1 MIKPYEL
8 IYVIKESEIEHVE
21 LKNKR
26 IMKTI
31 KYLVMGVLL
40 AGFSAT
46 ANAQEEELNA
56 ALQGIKSKAPDA
68 AKLATVAY
76 KKNKKNPE
84 ALLKIARTYFE
95 QKDTAGARLFANYAN
110 EAGKPKYQFAPAYLL
125 LGDIESAYG
134 TDGGKAAGYYNQ
146 AINFDPK
153 NPEGYKKWAM
163 VYRKISPKQAAAKLQ
178 EMKVQCPNE
187 DIDAFTAHIYMLAGD
202 EKQAYE
208 NYMKADINKLDKG
221 QLNEFARCSYFT
233 GHFEDALRASEAG
246 IKLVPRNPTF
256 NRLAMFSNYELKNY
270 DAAKNYINKY
280 FNETDSAT
288 FSEYDHFYTALI
300 YQALEDKI
308 NMYEQYEKALQ
319 LVNDSSM
326 IKRWAIQKAVSDSY
340 LKDQEFEKAIRYY
353 NDMLDSK
360 PDVNFDDHEGLANI
374 YSKYGDADPA
384 KKAEY
389 VNKAVE
395 IFRNAGVKFPIQQV
409 YATYMAAS
417 TINKIDDNM
426 KNSLAKPDYMKVIE
440 LLGTKAD
447 RTKGEDTMLKTAY
460 HYMMFNSYINK
471 NVAGAK
477 DYADKI
483 LAIDPE
489 YKPALEIKNLK

>member
-1 MIKPYEL
+1 
-8 IYVIKESEIEHVE
+8 
-21 LKNKR
+21 
-26 IMKTI
+26 MKTI
-31 KYLVMGVLL
+31 KYLLMGVLL
-40 AGFSAT
+40 AGFST
-46 ANAQEEELNA
+46 TVNAQEEELNA
-56 ALQGIKSKAPDA
+56 ALSAIKSKSGNVADA
-68 AKLATVAY
+68 AKTAY

-84 ALLKIARTYFE
+84 ALMKIARAFFE
-95 QKDTAGARLFANYAN
+95 QKDTAGARQFANYAN
-110 EAGKPKYQFAPAYLL
+110 EAGKPKYQYAPAYLL

-163 VYRKISPKQAAAKLQ
+163 VYRKISPSQAAQKLRD
-178 EMKVQCPNE
+178 MKANCPNE

-208 NYMKADINKLDKG
+208 NYKKADISKLDKAY
-221 QLNEFARCSYFT
+221 LNEFVRCSYFT
-233 GHFEDALRASEAG
+233 GHFQDALNAAEAG
-246 IKLVPRNPTF
+246 IKIEPRNPTF

-270 DAAKNYINKY
+270 DAAKGYINKY
-280 FNETDSAT
+280 FNETDSAK

-300 YQALEDKI
+300 YQALEDKA
-308 NMYEQYEKALQ
+308 NMYVHYDKALE

-326 IKRWAIQKAVSDSY
+326 IKRWAIQKAISDSY
-340 LKDQEFEKAIRYY
+340 LKEMNFEKAIKYY
-353 NDMLDSK
+353 NDMLASK
-360 PDVNFDDHEGLANI
+360 PDANFDDEEGLANI
-374 YSKYGDADPA
+374 YSKWGDADPTKKSDYV
-384 KKAEY
+384 KKA
-389 VNKAVE
+389 VD
-395 IFRNAGVKFPIQQV
+395 IFRAAGQKYPIQQV

-426 KNSLAKPDYMKVIE
+426 KNSLAKTDYMKVID
-440 LLGTKAD
+440 LLSVKAD